1 MEEKLEDM
9 MFSVDHAEPCT
20 FADFVYAN
28 QEDWDTVLSFL
39 EQLPTMKVGDIFEA
53 GPHSSPVIRT
63 K

>member
-1 MEEKLEDM
+1 MEEKIEDM
-9 MFSVDHAEPCT
+9 MFSVDDAEPCT
-20 FADFVYAN
+20 LADFMYAN

-39 EQLPTMKVGDIFEA
+39 DQLPTMKVGDEFIC

>member
-1 MEEKLEDM
+1 MKKVLEM

-20 FADFVYAN
+20 FADFMYAN

-39 EQLPTMKVGDIFEA
+39 QQLPTMKVGDEFTS

>member
-1 MEEKLEDM
+1 

-20 FADFVYAN
+20 FADFMYAN

-39 EQLPTMKVGDIFEA
+39 QQLPTMKVGDEFTS